1 MMNII
6 PVFKITIVLLIT
18 ALSSGCVQIN
28 LPQLTSLQQLMYPPV
43 DPLDQH
49 KWQLQVGEYKTTV
62 YLMTISGQRVFVS
75 EAKDVLVLEPANGL
89 VQISIPSM
97 SDAIILVNDV
107 VDDNLAHTSDKP
119 ATTTR
124 QIIVNDV
131 LLETQT
137 CGYWQLSQ
145 SEPQTQERTCQGE
158 ARHRD
163 KRVVNNDLLVQLSQF
178 VPHINQSIVLTK
190 LIK

>member
-18 ALSSGCVQIN
+18 ALSGGCVQIN
-28 LPQLTSLQQLMYPPV
+28 LPQLTSLQQLMNPPA

-49 KWQLQVGEYKTTV
+49 KWQLQVGEYQTTV

-75 EAKDVLVLEPANGL
+75 EGKDVLVLDPTNVL
-89 VQISIPSM
+89 VQISIPTK

-107 VDDNLAHTSDKP
+107 VDDNQAHALDKP
-119 ATTTR
+119 ATTMR

-137 CGYWQLSQ
+137 CGHWQLSQ
-145 SEPQTQERTCQGE
+145 SELQIEERVCQGD
-158 ARHRD
+158 ATHRD

-190 LIK
+190 LIR

>member
-6 PVFKITIVLLIT
+6 PGFKITIVLLIT
-18 ALSSGCVQIN
+18 ALSGGGVQIN
-28 LPQLTSLQQLMYPPV
+28 LPQLTSLQQLMNPPA

-49 KWQLQVGEYKTTV
+49 KWQLQVGEYQTAV

-75 EAKDVLVLEPANGL
+75 EGKDVLVLDPTNVL
-89 VQISIPSM
+89 VQISIPTK

-107 VDDNLAHTSDKP
+107 VDDNQAHALDKP
-119 ATTTR
+119 ATTMR

-137 CGYWQLSQ
+137 CGHWQLSQ
-145 SEPQTQERTCQGE
+145 SEPQIEERVCQGD
-158 ARHRD
+158 ATHRD
-163 KRVVNNDLLVQLSQF
+163 KQVVNNDLLVQLSQF

-190 LIK
+190 LIR